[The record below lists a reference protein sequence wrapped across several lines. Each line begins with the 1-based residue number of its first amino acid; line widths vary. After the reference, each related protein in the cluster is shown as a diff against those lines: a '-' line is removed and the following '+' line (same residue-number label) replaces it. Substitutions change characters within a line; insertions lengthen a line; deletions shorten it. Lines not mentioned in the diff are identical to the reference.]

1 MQTVDTEKLVTTEIE
16 SVHTQLSN
24 KPQHFP
30 IQFECSRARAFVQC
44 SGSNVS
50 FRCTYTHLHNT
61 VCAVTEAYL
70 HFIEVLAL
78 NWRTCMLRVGV
89 RLSTK
94 SLYAVIDL
102 GRKFA
107 REIRYDFFRRNI
119 CALVHTAKMARL
131 RIYRCKVFRD
141 SQDTYVVR
149 KCVRPM
155 LMVMS
160 APYRSL

>member
-1 MQTVDTEKLVTTEIE
+1 MIRRYICTHKANKHLRVCMQTVDTEKLVTTEIE

-107 REIRYDFFRRNI
+107 REIRYDFFQTEYLCTGI
-119 CALVHTAKMARL
+119 HCEDGTPTH
-131 RIYRCKVFRD
+131 I
-141 SQDTYVVR
+141 
-149 KCVRPM
+149 
-155 LMVMS
+155 
-160 APYRSL
+160 SL